1 MSDDYD
7 DLNDPLDMAAF
18 AYEQNGGGDEASGG
32 GGFGDLSAFVRRTG
46 RDPESL
52 LDKEVLAI
60 YANLD
65 AEVDKVA
72 ARRINP
78 NAPAADFLLRSRNQ
92 QILATRQLY
101 NVAKGET
108 PEDFVEPDKAA
119 PAYVT
124 PKAASGFAVVNA
136 KRRRVVPAPA
146 PAPAAD
152 PVPAPTRPAYKPTI
166 WNF

>member
-1 MSDDYD
+1 
-7 DLNDPLDMAAF
+7 
-18 AYEQNGGGDEASGG
+18 
-32 GGFGDLSAFVRRTG
+32 
-46 RDPESL
+46 
-52 LDKEVLAI
+52 
-60 YANLD
+60 
-65 AEVDKVA
+65 
-72 ARRINP
+72 
-78 NAPAADFLLRSRNQ
+78 
-92 QILATRQLY
+92 LATRQLY

-124 PKAASGFAVVNA
+124 PKAATGFAVVNA